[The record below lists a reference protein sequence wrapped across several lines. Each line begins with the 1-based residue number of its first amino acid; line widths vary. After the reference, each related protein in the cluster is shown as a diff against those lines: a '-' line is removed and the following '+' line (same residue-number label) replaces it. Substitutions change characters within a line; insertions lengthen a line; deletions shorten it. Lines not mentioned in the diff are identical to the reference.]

1 MSIFTCARIRLPIK
15 PYTAT
20 KLGSLQFFCV
30 DESVCDSYFGT
41 SIRFSRI
48 PILSTVGLEKKET
61 MCEVSFVLPS
71 DILSYILGL
80 DDIVAKSCLFE
91 DGPDAIGDYWSKEM
105 PSHKARLGLS
115 DEDLATCVP
124 LWFHEDGV
132 PHWHTDS

>member
-1 MSIFTCARIRLPIK
+1 MT
-15 PYTAT
+15 
-20 KLGSLQFFCV
+20 
-30 DESVCDSYFGT
+30 
-41 SIRFSRI
+41 
-48 PILSTVGLEKKET
+48 
-61 MCEVSFVLPS
+61 
-71 DILSYILGL
+71 
-80 DDIVAKSCLFE
+80 VAKSCLFE